1 MHLISVKTP
10 CILIAGGYNYKKDGI
25 QSSLN
30 SVEVIS
36 KCFKKAKSTLPK
48 LPKEISKCKISTKCS
63 MFIHDGALMVFGNTG
78 NCCSDCKA
86 PWKCFQ
92 FKNGTWSEHSTLN
105 RNRSCAATVATD
117 KGTFIFGGN
126 LSRKSY
132 EYLPIGSDK
141 WKNGDGLHDNFIYG
155 CAIEVK
161 SKQEIWLIGGITRR
175 ILSFNINSQTSQEL
189 PFKLRYQRE
198 YAACAYTPGTSKI
211 IVTGGITNC
220 KHQKSCEI
228 IDTESGT
235 VTMASPMN
243 RRRCSHGMGI
253 IKFNGEERLAVFGGT
268 QGLAGLHDSIELY
281 NIKTD
286 KWEMV
291 KGLKLNGTRSGFG
304 FVNI

>member
-1 MHLISVKTP
+1 MRFLLYKTLKDKRRLGKIAVFN
-10 CILIAGGYNYKKDGI
+10 CILYDASRRMAN
-25 QSSLN
+25 
-30 SVEVIS
+30 
-36 KCFKKAKSTLPK
+36 K
-48 LPKEISKCKISTKCS
+48 LLFYS
-63 MFIHDGALMVFGNTG
+63 
-78 NCCSDCKA
+78 
-86 PWKCFQ
+86 
-92 FKNGTWSEHSTLN
+92 
-105 RNRSCAATVATD
+105 
-117 KGTFIFGGN
+117 
-126 LSRKSY
+126 
-132 EYLPIGSDK
+132 
-141 WKNGDGLHDNFIYG
+141 
-155 CAIEVK
+155 
-161 SKQEIWLIGGITRR
+161 IGGFTRR
-175 ILSFNINSQTSQEL
+175 ILSFNINSHTSREL

-198 YAACAYTPGTSKI
+198 YAACAYIPGTSKI

-268 QGLAGLHDSIELY
+268 KGLGGLHDSVELY

-291 KGLKLNGTRSGFG
+291 KSLKLNGTRSGFG

>member
-1 MHLISVKTP
+1 M
-10 CILIAGGYNYKKDGI
+10 IAGGYNFRKDGWQNPLTSI
-25 QSSLN
+25 
-30 SVEVIS
+30 EVIS
-36 KCFKKAKSTLPK
+36 NFTRTNLALPK
-48 LPKEISKCKISTKCS
+48 LPKEITKCKLSTKCS
-63 MFIHDGALMVFGNTG
+63 MFIHDGALMVSAGD
-78 NCCSDCKA
+78 CCSHRKA

-92 FKNGTWSEHSTLN
+92 FKNGTWIKHSTLN
-105 RNRSCAATVATD
+105 RNRSCAATVTTD

-126 LSRKSY
+126 LRRRSY
-132 EYLPIGSDK
+132 EYLPIGSEE
-141 WKNGDGLHDNFIYG
+141 WINGDGPLPYDFVFG

-175 ILSFNINSQTSQEL
+175 ILSFSINSHTFREL

-198 YAACAYTPGTSKI
+198 SLACAYIPGTSKI
-211 IVTGGITNC
+211 IVTGGMSNH
-220 KHQKSCEI
+220 KHQNTCEI

-243 RRRCSHGMGI
+243 HRRCSHGMGI

-268 QGLAGLHDSIELY
+268 KGLGGLHDSVELY
-281 NIKTD
+281 NIKTE